1 MTFWDFLAHAQ
12 NVAKMFPVANDGEQ
26 CYICGMKI
34 SIRYEN
40 KTTFTGEIDAI
51 EYSVSKNIVILWCGS
66 RKIELCHYKETGDDW
81 VHMDVRFR
89 GRIVEFRNDF
99 DDIKLPVDYD
109 KTYNDPDLQERFS
122 SRHMRAKQYISD
134 VLHETITEEAALGK
148 ILTDMFLKG

>member
-1 MTFWDFLAHAQ
+1 
-12 NVAKMFPVANDGEQ
+12 MFPVANGREQ
-26 CYICGMKI
+26 CYIWSMKI

-51 EYSVSKNIVILWCGS
+51 EYSVSKNIVILWCGR

-89 GRIVEFRNDF
+89 GRIVEFRNDC

-109 KTYNDPDLQERFS
+109 KTYNDPDLSDRLS
-122 SRHMRAKQYISD
+122 YHMRAKQYISD

-148 ILTDMFLKG
+148 ILADMFMKG